1 MAATG
6 PANFYAYGDKID
18 FTPAVAA
25 TAGAVVLQNDLAA
38 FAPVDLVVARK
49 AGLQVVGLFQFN
61 KDASTFFAGQRVYFD
76 MVNLV
81 ATSDP
86 TKGPILGVA
95 MLAQLTGDATVYV
108 LCQPPH
114 NADSYYVRSSAG
126 AAVTNTVT
134 ETTLD
139 SCNFPANRL
148 QVNDVIRFRAQGI
161 VTAHNASDTLT
172 IKGYLGSVQLFTTG
186 AVTDAANDIYVV
198 EGDIT
203 IRAIGGPATGLIVGG
218 GNQSLGAP
226 GTATQKVWNVAA
238 TNMDTTVA
246 QLFKL
251 TATWSAANAGDSVR
265 ADHCCV
271 ELLRQ
276 Q

>member
-1 MAATG
+1 MGTG
-6 PANFYAYGDKID
+6 PANFFSYGDKID
-18 FTPAVAA
+18 FVPSLAA
-25 TAGAVVLQNDLAA
+25 SAGAVVLQNDLPAMAA
-38 FAPVDLVVARK
+38 ADLVASRK
-49 AGLQVVGLFQFN
+49 AGLAVVGLFQFN

-86 TKGPILGVA
+86 TKGPILGVTP
-95 MLAQLTGDATVYV
+95 LAQLTGDAIVYV
-108 LCQPPH
+108 LCNPPH
-114 NADSYYVRSSAG
+114 NADSYYVRSAAG
-126 AAVTNTVT
+126 AAVTNTLA

-161 VTAHNASDTLT
+161 VTAHNATDTLT
-172 IKGYLGSVQLFTTG
+172 IKGYVGAVQLFSTG
-186 AVTDAANDIYVV
+186 AIQPAANDIYVV

-203 IRAIGGPATGLIVGG
+203 VRALGNAAAGLIVGG
-218 GNQSLGAP
+218 GNQSLGTP
-226 GTATQKVWNVAA
+226 GTATQKVWNLAA
-238 TNMDTTVA
+238 TNVDTTIA
-246 QLFKL
+246 ELFKL

-276 Q
+276 S